1 MKWNIN
7 EEKDLIN
14 GVTSCKKYNLPI
26 KNAFISHSKKYDRSM
41 LSVKNHY
48 YKLVPKCSKEKLKDI
63 FCSLSK
69 KDNVTNI
76 KDYQKP
82 ALSEKDLQALFRGL
96 VKLIEE
102 SNLSD

>member
-1 MKWNIN
+1 MKWNID

-26 KNAFISHSKKYDRSM
+26 KNAFISHGKKYGRSA

-48 YKLVPKCSKEKLKDI
+48 YKLVPKCSKEKLKDVI
-63 FCSLSK
+63 CFLTN
-69 KDNVTNI
+69 KDKVINI
-76 KDYQKP
+76 KDYLKP
-82 ALSEKDLQALFRGL
+82 VITEKDLQALFRGL

>member
-26 KNAFISHSKKYDRSM
+26 KNAFISHGKKYDRSM

-48 YKLVPKCSKEKLKDI
+48 YKLTKNANDCMSRIIANYYSDIKPYSDDYNLLMNSIKNVIQNWEK
-63 FCSLSK
+63 
-69 KDNVTNI
+69 
-76 KDYQKP
+76 
-82 ALSEKDLQALFRGL
+82 
-96 VKLIEE
+96 
-102 SNLSD
+102 